1 MTPFALPLY
10 CRMIT
15 VWILWK
21 MDLFARSKA
30 KNREKEAIC
39 QSDIVYFCVK
49 KM

>member
-1 MTPFALPLY
+1 
-10 CRMIT
+10 MIT